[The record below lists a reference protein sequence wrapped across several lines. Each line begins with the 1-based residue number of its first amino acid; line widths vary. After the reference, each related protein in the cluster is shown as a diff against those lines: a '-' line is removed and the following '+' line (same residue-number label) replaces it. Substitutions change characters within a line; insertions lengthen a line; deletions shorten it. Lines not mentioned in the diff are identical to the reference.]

1 MALASL
7 FTEVKGLTSSLA
19 LDNINPW
26 HVGAGVAALFAVYS
40 VVLVVYRLWFHPLA
54 GFPGPKLLAATTW
67 YEAYVDLV
75 HHDFPERLAR
85 LHEKYG
91 PIVRVSPHEIHVND
105 AEFFHTVFATEA
117 KHRTDIIPPRGLGQ
131 EDSIGSTKSH
141 DMHQLRRK
149 PLDKFMGQ
157 RNIVRQQ
164 SMIHEEIRV
173 LDQAMSNLKGSG
185 KPVRL
190 DCVFTSFTG
199 DIVGRLACGEAPQL
213 LQGKDFTPEWY
224 DMIRGAAR
232 IIPVLRHFPQV
243 GEITQKMPNWL
254 VQALVPRSAG
264 FRVLQ
269 MLGAERIARVR
280 AEVAKEKKGGADGGE
295 SMFHYLLRSDLP
307 ESEKVSARLNAEAT
321 SFMGAGTYPTAATLV
336 FVAYYIMANPKI
348 EERLKD
354 DLKDVM
360 ANFDSEVPNWEKVE
374 QVEYLQACLKEG
386 LRLLRLFRRK
396 ARIATDID
404 LTYGGY
410 VIPKGTPVSLS
421 PYTMHMDPEVFPEPT
436 KFKPE
441 RWLGKDIDPRMNRN
455 LNPFLAGSRNCI
467 GMHVA
472 WAQMYLILA
481 TLFRPNKNYTL
492 KLGECD
498 ESDVYPVVD
507 NEFGVAKYDS
517 RGLNAVVV

>member
-1 MALASL
+1 MALASIFAEL
-7 FTEVKGLTSSLA
+7 KGLVTDLS
-19 LDNINPW
+19 LDNINFLY
-26 HVGAGVAALFAVYS
+26 VGGGIAATFAVYS
-40 VVLVVYRLWFHPLA
+40 AVLVIYRLWFHPLA

-67 YEAYVDLV
+67 YETYVDLV
-75 HHDFPERLAR
+75 HRDFPERLAR
-85 LHEKYG
+85 IHEKYG
-91 PIVRVSPHEIHVND
+91 PIVRVAPHEIHVND

-117 KHRTDIIPPRGLGQ
+117 KHRTNIIPPRGLGQ
-131 EDSIGSTKSH
+131 EDSIGSTRSH

-164 SMIHEEIRV
+164 AMIHEEIRV
-173 LDQAMSNLKGSG
+173 LDQAMVVLKGNG
-185 KPVRL
+185 KPLRL

-199 DIVGRLACGEAPQL
+199 DIVGRLACGETPAL
-213 LQGKDFTPEWY
+213 LQGKDFSPEWY

-254 VQALVPRSAG
+254 VQTLVPRSTG

-269 MLGAERIARVR
+269 MLGAERIARIR
-280 AEVAKEKKGGADGGE
+280 ADVANEKKGSAEDGD
-295 SMFHYLLRSDLP
+295 SMFHHLLRSDLP

-321 SFMGAGTYPTAATLV
+321 SFMGAGTYPTAATLI
-336 FVAYYIMANPKI
+336 FVAYYILADPKI
-348 EERLKD
+348 EARLRN

-360 ANFDSEVPNWEKVE
+360 ANFDHEVPNWEKLE
-374 QVEYLQACLKEG
+374 QVEYLQACIKEG

-396 ARIATDID
+396 ARISTDLD
-404 LTYGGY
+404 LTYGNY

-421 PYTMHMDPEVFPEPT
+421 PYTMHIDPDVFPEPS

-441 RWLGKDIDPRMNRN
+441 RWLAKDLDPRMNRN

-467 GMHVA
+467 GMHAA

-481 TLFRPNKNYTL
+481 TLFRPNKTYRL

-517 RGLNAVVV
+517 RGLNALVV